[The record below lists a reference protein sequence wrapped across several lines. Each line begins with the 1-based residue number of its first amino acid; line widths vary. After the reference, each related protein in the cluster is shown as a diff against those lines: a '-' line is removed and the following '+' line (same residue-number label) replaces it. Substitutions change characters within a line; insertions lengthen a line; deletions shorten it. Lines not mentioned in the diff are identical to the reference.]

1 MGILSSCSDEDYQS
15 PDDLSV
21 NSSVVHKEVPDFVAT
36 LSPQQR
42 ENLEKQGK
50 FFCLNSERIHGTIL
64 LQKMFQRDGVF
75 SILHLRLKLELLEFG
90 VHTQL
95 SIGL

>member
-1 MGILSSCSDEDYQS
+1 MKNLIRTCGIGLLAFMGILSSCSDEDYQS

-42 ENLEKQGK
+42 ENLEKTGEIFLPEQRKDSWNDIIAEDVPTRWG
-50 FFCLNSERIHGTIL
+50 C
-64 LQKMFQRDGVF
+64 FQF
-75 SILHLRLKLELLEFG
+75 SI
-90 VHTQL
+90 
-95 SIGL
+95 